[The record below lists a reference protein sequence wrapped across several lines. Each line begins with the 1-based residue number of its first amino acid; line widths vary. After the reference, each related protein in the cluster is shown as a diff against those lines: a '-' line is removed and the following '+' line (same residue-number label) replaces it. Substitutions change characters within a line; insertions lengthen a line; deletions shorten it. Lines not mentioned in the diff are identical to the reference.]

1 MRRLFPAVLLALVAA
16 CTERAPVAQDAAPP
30 ADARGSAAPAVAP
43 PAAVAAAAALPNF
56 AGLVEAYGPAVVN
69 VSTVNDGREVR
80 GGAPELSPDDPL
92 YDFFRGFGFGGPR
105 GRHPPTRG
113 EGSGFV
119 ISPDGYILTNAHVV
133 EDAREV
139 NVRMTDRREYR
150 AKVVG
155 IDRRTDVAVLK
166 IDAKDLPVV
175 RVGDPQGLKAGEWV
189 IAIGSPFGFE
199 NSVTAGI
206 VSATARSLS
215 DAYTPFIQTDV
226 AVNPGNSGGPLFNL
240 QGEVVGIN
248 SQIYSRTGGYQGV
261 SFAIPIDV
269 AMNVKTQLVTTGR
282 VERGRIGVTIQEVN
296 QALADSFRL
305 PRPRGALV
313 SQVEEGGPADKAGVK
328 AGDVILAVDGRDIE
342 RSAELPPL
350 IAAMKPGRE
359 AALTV
364 WRNKSERSLRIRVGE
379 LEEQPEVAARDLPA
393 SSDSGKLGLA
403 VRPLTGG
410 ERERLRT
417 TGRLVV
423 ENAEGPAAIAGVERG
438 DVILMVNGAPVA
450 SLGEFRA
457 AVDASGPTV
466 ALLIQRDSAQIF
478 VPVRVDS

>member
-1 MRRLFPAVLLALVAA
+1 
-16 CTERAPVAQDAAPP
+16 
-30 ADARGSAAPAVAP
+30 
-43 PAAVAAAAALPNF
+43 
-56 AGLVEAYGPAVVN
+56 
-69 VSTVNDGREVR
+69 
-80 GGAPELSPDDPL
+80 
-92 YDFFRGFGFGGPR
+92 
-105 GRHPPTRG
+105 
-113 EGSGFV
+113 
-119 ISPDGYILTNAHVV
+119 
-133 EDAREV
+133 
-139 NVRMTDRREYR
+139 
-150 AKVVG
+150 
-155 IDRRTDVAVLK
+155 
-166 IDAKDLPVV
+166 
-175 RVGDPQGLKAGEWV
+175 
-189 IAIGSPFGFE
+189 
-199 NSVTAGI
+199 
-206 VSATARSLS
+206 
-215 DAYTPFIQTDV
+215 
-226 AVNPGNSGGPLFNL
+226 
-240 QGEVVGIN
+240 
-248 SQIYSRTGGYQGV
+248 
-261 SFAIPIDV
+261 
-269 AMNVKTQLVTTGR
+269 
-282 VERGRIGVTIQEVN
+282 
-296 QALADSFRL
+296 
-305 PRPRGALV
+305 V

>member
-1 MRRLFPAVLLALVAA
+1 
-16 CTERAPVAQDAAPP
+16 
-30 ADARGSAAPAVAP
+30 
-43 PAAVAAAAALPNF
+43 
-56 AGLVEAYGPAVVN
+56 
-69 VSTVNDGREVR
+69 
-80 GGAPELSPDDPL
+80 
-92 YDFFRGFGFGGPR
+92 
-105 GRHPPTRG
+105 
-113 EGSGFV
+113 
-119 ISPDGYILTNAHVV
+119 V

-155 IDRRTDVAVLK
+155 MDRRTDVAVLK

-206 VSATARSLS
+206 VSATARSLT

-240 QGEVVGIN
+240 QGEVIGIN

-342 RSAELPPL
+342 RSSELPPL
-350 IAAMKPGRE
+350 IAAIKPGKE
-359 AALTV
+359 ATLTV

-379 LEEQPEVAARDLPA
+379 LEDEPEVAARDLPA
-393 SSDSGKLGLA
+393 DSETGKLGLA
-403 VRPLTGG
+403 VRPLTGS

-417 TGRLVV
+417 AGRLVV
-423 ENAEGPAAIAGVERG
+423 EDADGPAAIAGVERG
-438 DVILMVNGAPVA
+438 DVILAVNGAPVA
-450 SLGEFRA
+450 SVGEFRA
-457 AVDASGPTV
+457 AVNASGSTV
-466 ALLIQRDSAQIF
+466 ALLIQRDEAQIF
-478 VPVRVDS
+478 VPVRIDS